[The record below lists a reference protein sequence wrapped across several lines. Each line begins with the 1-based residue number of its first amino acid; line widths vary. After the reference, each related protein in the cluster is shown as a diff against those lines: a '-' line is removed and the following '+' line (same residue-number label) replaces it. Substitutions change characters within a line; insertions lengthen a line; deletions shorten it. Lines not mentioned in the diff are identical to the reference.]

1 MVLLCAHIVR
11 RSLLEI
17 SRSKVELLENGS
29 KFSYEKNY
37 KLFTYYW
44 HYYLNF
50 YMLQRKSSC
59 AHNSTSHCNL
69 FSSKP
74 HDISNKL
81 FLDLSRL
88 NTHFLGGVIIL
99 FVYITTLANN
109 EKLVIPNF
117 SKTRVALLILA
128 RLIFS
133 FSVFNQPLFRL
144 IPALGIY
151 FNPISGRNLILL
163 TLYLLMALTRV
174 VKLRQRTRGSLI
186 RWS

>member
-1 MVLLCAHIVR
+1 MALNFLMKRIIN
-11 RSLLEI
+11 SLLITSITILVFICFSVNHPVLITALVIVI
-17 SRSKVELLENGS
+17 SLVVSLMTYQI
-29 KFSYEKNY
+29 SY
-37 KLFTYYW
+37 FW
-44 HYYLNF
+44 
-50 YMLQRKSSC
+50 
-59 AHNSTSHCNL
+59 
-69 FSSKP
+69 
-74 HDISNKL
+74 I
-81 FLDLSRL
+81 FLALIL
-88 NTHFLGGVIIL
+88 IFLGGVIIL

-117 SKTRVALLILA
+117 SKTRVVLLILA